1 MLDTLWGQRV
11 NMQKN
16 YSKFAHAHAHAHQ
29 EVTVFVWWMKI
40 KQLFKS

>member
-16 YSKFAHAHAHAHQ
+16 YSKFAHAHAHQ
-29 EVTVFVWWMKI
+29 EVTFFVKWMKI

>member
-1 MLDTLWGQRV
+1 MLDSLWGQRV

-16 YSKFAHAHAHAHQ
+16 YSKFAHAYQ

>member
-1 MLDTLWGQRV
+1 MLDSFWGQRV
-11 NMQKN
+11 DMQKN
-16 YSKFAHAHAHAHQ
+16 YSKFGHAYQ